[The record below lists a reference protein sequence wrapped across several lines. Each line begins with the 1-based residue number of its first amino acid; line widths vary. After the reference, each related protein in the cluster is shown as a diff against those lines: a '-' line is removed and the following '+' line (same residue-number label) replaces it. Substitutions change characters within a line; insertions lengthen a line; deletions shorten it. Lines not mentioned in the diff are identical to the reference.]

1 MALAHSPK
9 IATNGLILCLDA
21 INPKSYPG
29 SGNTWFDIS
38 GRGNHFSL
46 NGNTIPTV
54 TDGRS
59 FSFNGTDQFGYIS
72 SPVSTDLFLPAGQG
86 PRTIEIWA
94 KVNVLPNAT
103 DGFGGLF
110 GDQYSTSGLIP
121 IFSNGQIAFRMD
133 DGHTSASKIITAGE
147 WFQFVVLLETSYLIT
162 YYVNGA
168 LDTAQFTNPDTNS
181 NSNSAWAIGRQNRA
195 FAEPNSL
202 RYLNCNVSIIRNYNA
217 ILTAAEIKQNF
228 NANRS
233 RFGI

>member
-59 FSFNGTDQFGYIS
+59 LSFNGTDQFGYIS
-72 SPVSTDLFLPAGQG
+72 SPVSTDLFLNAGQG

-103 DGFGGLF
+103 ISVGGLF
-110 GDQYSTSGLIP
+110 GDQYSTSGVLVV
-121 IFSNGQIAFRMD
+121 FNNGQIQFRMD
-133 DGHTSASKIITAGE
+133 DGGTSASKTITAGE
-147 WFQFVVLLETSYLIT
+147 WFQFVVLLETPYLIT
-162 YYVNGA
+162 YYANGE
-168 LDTAQFTNPDTNS
+168 LDTAQYTNPDTNA
-181 NSNSAWAIGRQNRA
+181 NSNSAWAIGRQNRSFTA
-195 FAEPNSL
+195 PNSL
-202 RYLNCNVSIIRNYNA
+202 RYLDCNVSIIRNYNS

>member
-1 MALAHSPK
+1 MGVGYNPK
-9 IATNGLILCLDA
+9 ISTSELLLCLDA
-21 INPKSYPG
+21 ANPKSYPG

-59 FSFNGTDQFGYIS
+59 LSFNGIDQYGYIS
-72 SPVSTDLFLPAGQG
+72 SPVSTDLFLNAGQG

-94 KVNVLPNAT
+94 KVNTLPDAT
-103 DGFGGLF
+103 DSIGGLF
-110 GDQYSTSGLIP
+110 GDQYSTSGILVV
-121 IFSNGQIAFRMD
+121 FNNGQIQFRMD
-133 DGHTSASKIITAGE
+133 DGGTSASKIITAGE
-147 WFQFVVLLETSYLIT
+147 WFQFVVLLETPYLIT

-181 NSNSAWAIGRQNRA
+181 NSNSAWAIGRQNRT
-195 FAEPNSL
+195 FAAPNPL
-202 RYLNCNVSIIRNYNA
+202 RYLNCNVSIIRNYNTV
-217 ILTAAEIKQNF
+217 LTATEIRQNF